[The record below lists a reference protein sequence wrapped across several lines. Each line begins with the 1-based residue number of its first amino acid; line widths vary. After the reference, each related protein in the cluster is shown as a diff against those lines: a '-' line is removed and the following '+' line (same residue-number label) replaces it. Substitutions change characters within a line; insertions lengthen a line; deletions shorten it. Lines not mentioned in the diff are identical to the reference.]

1 MKEREMVTPEQTT
14 KAKERALALGVP
26 VWVLEPGKRYVALSC
41 TNDGM
46 AYEVVVQSREPG
58 DITCT
63 CPGATHR
70 GICKHIGKVLL
81 KLEADQPRV
90 NERDIQ
96 DLYR

>member
-1 MKEREMVTPEQTT
+1 MVTPEQTT
-14 KAKERALALGVP
+14 KAKQRAQAQGVQ
-26 VWVLEPGKRYVALSC
+26 VWVLEPGKRYVALSS
-41 TNDGM
+41 TNDSI
-46 AYEVVVQSREPG
+46 AYEITVQSREPG

-70 GICKHIGKVLL
+70 GICKHIGSAMLRP
-81 KLEADQPRV
+81 EADQPRV

>member
-1 MKEREMVTPEQTT
+1 MVTKEETI
-14 KAKERALALGVP
+14 KAKESALAQGVR
-26 VWVLEPGKRYVALSC
+26 VWVLEPGKRYVALSS
-41 TNDGM
+41 THDSV
-46 AYEVVVQSREPG
+46 AYEVVVLSREPG

-81 KLEADQPRV
+81 RLEADQPRV

>member
-1 MKEREMVTPEQTT
+1 MVTKEQTT
-14 KAKERALALGVP
+14 KAKERALAQGVQ
-26 VWVLEPGKRYVALSC
+26 VWVLEPGKRYVALSS
-41 TNDGM
+41 THDAV
-46 AYEVVVQSREPG
+46 AYEVVVQSWEPG

-81 KLEADQPRV
+81 RLEADQPRV
-90 NERDIQ
+90 TERDIA

>member
-1 MKEREMVTPEQTT
+1 MVTPEATI
-14 KAKERALALGVP
+14 KAKERALAQGVQ
-26 VWVLEPGKRYVALSC
+26 VWALEPGKRYVALSS
-41 TNDGM
+41 TNAAV
-46 AYEVVVQSREPG
+46 AYEITVQSHEPG

-81 KLEADQPRV
+81 RLEADQPRV

>member
-1 MKEREMVTPEQTT
+1 MVTPEQTT
-14 KAKERALALGVP
+14 KAKERALALGVQ
-26 VWVLEPGKRYVALSC
+26 VWVLEPGKRYVALSS
-41 TNDGM
+41 TNDAV
-46 AYEVVVQSREPG
+46 AYEITVQSREPG

-70 GICKHIGKVLL
+70 GICRHIGAVMT
-81 KLEADQPRV
+81 KLEASRPQV